1 MHTATTRRAI
11 SLAALQAAHDAYMSA
26 LKGDDE
32 PTVIVGRLIDPKA
45 DMDRAAE
52 YAVQL
57 ETVRS
62 MGAAKRHLDEKRH
75 LKVTNF
81 VNIVASPAPN
91 AH

>member
-11 SLAALQAAHDAYMSA
+11 SLAALQDAYMSA

-62 MGAAKRHLDEKRH
+62 LS
-75 LKVTNF
+75 L
-81 VNIVASPAPN
+81 
-91 AH
+91 